1 MAVEKR
7 RGCGYRKMGGLYL
20 VSGKLGAPC
29 CRLPLPLHVCP
40 TCSQGIKQ
48 ARGWAWIDP
57 VKLFGSENS
66 PPTCFGSAIWAACPL
81 GDVGGKIGNAAGLL
95 WIGGKFSPTPES
107 FAQEAAALGVSRR
120 IGAVPRGFVVGNTW
134 VFLAHAKACLADRP
148 CADGEDSPGVFR
160 VFLPERIEKIVKL
173 SEFNIIAAIQARKG
187 SVIALDLNAES
198 FAEFLPLTPAEV
210 LRVVESFNSD
220 TRRGITWV
228 PVPDDDPDHQGT
240 VHDDDETN
248 GGNHVQAIDG

>member
-95 WIGGKFSPTPES
+95 WIGGKFYPTTES

-120 IGAVPRGFVVGNTW
+120 IGALPRGFVVGKTW
-134 VFLAHAKACLADRP
+134 VFLAHARALEPGLANDQT
-148 CADGEDSPGVFR
+148 ATAGVFR

-187 SVIALDLNAES
+187 SGIALDVNAED
-198 FAEFLPLTPAEV
+198 FREFLPLTPADA
-210 LRVVESFNSD
+210 LRVIESFNAG
-220 TRRGITWV
+220 TGRGIKWV
-228 PVPDDDPDHQGT
+228 PGPADDPDHQGT

-248 GGNHVQAIDG
+248 GGNHVQDALV